1 MYNTSMEDI
10 TSIKQIKQELKESE
24 ERFRLAMLGANDGLW
39 DWNLETDT
47 VYYSSRWKS
56 MLGYEEHELENTFAT
71 WEKLVFSEDKEMVLK
86 KVEDNFAGTTKSFE
100 VEMRMNH
107 KNGHHV
113 FVLSRAFLVRRLE
126 DSKAIRFV
134 GTHVDITEQKRM
146 KAYDDQS
153 VKILKMIA
161 TGVKATSVYDEIAL
175 MYEGRHKGLRCSLLE
190 LEDGKLLHG
199 GAPSMPKEY
208 CDAVHGLQN
217 GPNVGSC
224 GTSTYFGQRV
234 LVEDIETDSKW
245 ENIKEY
251 ALPHGMRS
259 CWSEPILDSS
269 GKVLGAFGMYYNHPA
284 LPNDEESED
293 LLSAARL
300 AGIVMER
307 DQSQKRIRELAYSD
321 ELTKIANRASF
332 YRELEK
338 LIYSSERTK
347 KSFGLLY
354 MDLDDFKGVND
365 TLGHD
370 NGDILLKEIATRL
383 EAVCRDSDF
392 VARLSGDEFCV
403 LIGELEDDYTSSA
416 VAQRCLDAV
425 SRPVE
430 LTGRIV
436 VPSCSIG
443 IGHFPDDAKDFS
455 TIMKVT
461 DTALYYAKEQ
471 GKNQY
476 AFYKSE
482 LSRQAEYRFKMEQG
496 LREAIEKEELTLV
509 YQPQIDTKTNKV
521 FGFEALARWNHK
533 SLGNI
538 APVEFIP
545 IIERIGMMKQFTR
558 WVVFSACTQAVI
570 WKKLNKAVF
579 KMSVNISPKYFLD
592 QDMVPLIKE
601 TINKTGILA
610 SDLVLEVTESV
621 VQTDER
627 NLSIFQSL
635 KELGVSIAIDDFG
648 IGYSSF
654 ASLKH
659 LTFDHLKID
668 KYFIDEILTD
678 LKVRFL
684 VRSMIE
690 LGQYME
696 YGIVVEGVEQKE
708 QLVILEELGC
718 EIVQGY
724 FFSKPIESGDVLDY
738 LHKIEEER

>member
-1 MYNTSMEDI
+1 MENL
-10 TSIKQIKQELKESE
+10 TSIKEIKQELKESE

-39 DWNLETDT
+39 DWNLETDS

-71 WEKLVFSEDKEMVLK
+71 WEKLVFCEDKDIVLQ
-86 KVEDNFAGTTKSFE
+86 KVEDNLAGTTKSFE

-107 KNGHHV
+107 KDGHTV
-113 FVLSRAFLVRRLE
+113 FILSRGFLVRREE
-126 DSKAIRFV
+126 DNKAIRLV
-134 GTHVDITEQKRM
+134 GTHVDITAQKRM
-146 KAYDDQS
+146 KAFDDHN

-161 TGVKATSVYDEIAL
+161 TGIKAIDIYDAIAL

-199 GAPSMPKEY
+199 GAPSMPQEY
-208 CDAVHGLQN
+208 CEAVHGLEY
-217 GPNVGSC
+217 GPSVGSC

-234 LVEDIETDSKW
+234 LVEDIETDPKW
-245 ENIKEY
+245 ENIKQY

-259 CWSEPILDSS
+259 CWSEPIIDSS

-284 LPNDEESED
+284 LPNDEESDD

-307 DQSQKRIRELAYSD
+307 DQSQKRIRELAYND

-338 LIYSSERTK
+338 LIYISERTK

-354 MDLDDFKGVND
+354 IDLDDFKGVND

-370 NGDILLKEIATRL
+370 NGDILLKETANRL
-383 EAVCRDSDF
+383 ASVCRDSDF

-403 LIGELEDDYTSSA
+403 LISELEDDYTSSV
-416 VAQRCLDAV
+416 VAQRCLDAM
-425 SRPVE
+425 SRGIE
-430 LTGRIV
+430 LSGRIIT
-436 VPSCSIG
+436 PTCSIG

-509 YQPQIDTKTNKV
+509 YQPQIDTKTNKI

-533 SLGNI
+533 SLGSI
-538 APVEFIP
+538 SPIEFIP

-558 WVVFSACTQAVI
+558 WVVLTACNQAVA
-570 WKKLNKAVF
+570 WKKMNKSAF
-579 KMSVNISPKYFLD
+579 QMSVNISPKYFLD
-592 QDMVPLIKE
+592 KEMVPLIKE
-601 TINKTGILA
+601 TIYVTGILA
-610 SDLVLEVTESV
+610 SDLMLEVTESV

-659 LTFDHLKID
+659 LTVDHLKID

-678 LKVRFL
+678 LKIRFL
-684 VRSMIE
+684 VKSMIE
-690 LGQYME
+690 LGQHME
-696 YGIVVEGVEQKE
+696 YGIIVEGVETQE

-724 FFSKPIESGDVLDY
+724 LFSKPIESGDVLDY
-738 LHKIEEER
+738 LHKVEEER

>member
-1 MYNTSMEDI
+1 MYNMIMEDL
-10 TSIKQIKQELKESE
+10 TSIKKIKQELKESE

-39 DWNLETDT
+39 DWNMETNS
-47 VYYSSRWKS
+47 VYYSAQWKS
-56 MLGYEEHELENTFAT
+56 MLGYKEHELENTFAT
-71 WEKLVFSEDKEMVLK
+71 WEKLILPEDKAMVLQK
-86 KVEDNFAGTTKSFE
+86 IEDNILGKTKSFE
-100 VEMRMNH
+100 VEMRMKH
-107 KNGHHV
+107 KNGHKV
-113 FVLSRAFLVRRLE
+113 FVLSRAFLVIREE
-126 DSKAIRFV
+126 DHKAIRLV
-134 GTHVDITEQKRM
+134 GTHVDISEQKRM
-146 KAYDDQS
+146 KAYDDQN

-161 TGVKATSVYDEIAL
+161 TGVNATSVYDEIAL
-175 MYEGRHKGLRCSLLE
+175 MYEGRHEGLRCSLLE

-208 CDAVHGLQN
+208 CDAVHGIPI

-224 GTSTYFGQRV
+224 GASTYFGQRV
-234 LVEDIETDSKW
+234 IVEDIATHPNW
-245 ENIKEY
+245 EDIRDI

-259 CWSEPILDSS
+259 CWSEPIIDSN
-269 GKVLGAFGMYYNHPA
+269 GKVLGAFGMYYDFPA

-307 DQSQKRIRELAYSD
+307 DQSQKRIQELAYHD
-321 ELTKIANRASF
+321 ALTGIANRASF

-338 LIYSSERTK
+338 LIYSSQRTK
-347 KSFGLLY
+347 RKFGLLY
-354 MDLDDFKGVND
+354 IDLDDFKGVND
-365 TLGHD
+365 TFGHD
-370 NGDILLKEIATRL
+370 TGDLLLKEIANRL
-383 EAVCRDSDF
+383 EDVCRDTDF

-403 LIGELEDDYTSSA
+403 LIGELEDDYTSS
-416 VAQRCLDAV
+416 VIAQRCLESI
-425 SRPVE
+425 SRPME

-436 VPSCSIG
+436 IPACSIG

-476 AFYKSE
+476 AFYQVE
-482 LSRQAEYRFKMEQG
+482 LSRRAEYRFKMEQG

-509 YQPQIDTKTNKV
+509 YQPQIDVHTNEI
-521 FGFEALARWNHK
+521 FGFEALARWNHT
-533 SLGNI
+533 SLGAI
-538 APVEFIP
+538 SPIEFIP
-545 IIERIGMMKQFTR
+545 IIERIGMMKQFTQ
-558 WVVFSACTQAVI
+558 WVVFTACKQAVA
-570 WKKLNKAVF
+570 WKKFNKSAF

-592 QDMVPLIKE
+592 KEMVPLIKE
-601 TINKTGILA
+601 TIDVTGILA

-621 VQTDER
+621 VQTDTR
-627 NLSIFQSL
+627 NLSVFQSL

-659 LTFDHLKID
+659 LTVDHLKID

-684 VRSMIE
+684 VKSMIE
-690 LGQYME
+690 LGQHME
-696 YGIVVEGVEQKE
+696 YGIVVEGVETKE
-708 QLVILEELGC
+708 QLVVLEELGC

-724 FFSKPIESGDVLDY
+724 FFSKPIESENVLEY
-738 LHKIEEER
+738 FSKIKEEN

>member
-1 MYNTSMEDI
+1 MENL
-10 TSIKQIKQELKESE
+10 TPIKKIKQELKKSE

-39 DWNLETDT
+39 DWNLETDS

-71 WEKLVFSEDKEMVLK
+71 WEKLVFCEDKEMVLQ
-86 KVEDNFAGTTKSFE
+86 KVEDNLAGTTKSFE

-107 KNGHHV
+107 KDGHTV
-113 FVLSRAFLVRRLE
+113 FVLSRGFLVRREE
-126 DSKAIRFV
+126 DNKAIRLV
-134 GTHVDITEQKRM
+134 GTHVDITDQKRM
-146 KAYDDQS
+146 KAFDDHN
-153 VKILKMIA
+153 VKIFKMIA
-161 TGVKATSVYDEIAL
+161 TGIKAIDIYDEIAL

-199 GAPSMPKEY
+199 GAPSMPQEY
-208 CDAVHGLQN
+208 CEAVHGLEY
-217 GPNVGSC
+217 GPSVGSC
-224 GTSTYFGQRV
+224 GTSTYFGQRI
-234 LVEDIETDSKW
+234 LVEDIETDPKW
-245 ENIKEY
+245 ENIKQY

-259 CWSEPILDSS
+259 CWSEPIIDSS

-284 LPNDEESED
+284 LPNDEESDD

-307 DQSQKRIRELAYSD
+307 DQSQKRIRELAYND

-338 LIYSSERTK
+338 LIYISERTK

-354 MDLDDFKGVND
+354 IDLDDFKGVND

-370 NGDILLKEIATRL
+370 NGDILLKETAKRL
-383 EAVCRDSDF
+383 ESVCRDSDF

-403 LIGELEDDYTSSA
+403 LITELEDDYTSSV
-416 VAQRCLDAV
+416 VAQRCLDAM
-425 SRPVE
+425 SRRIE
-430 LTGRIV
+430 LSGRIIT
-436 VPSCSIG
+436 PTCSIG

-509 YQPQIDTKTNKV
+509 YQPQIDTKTNKI

-533 SLGNI
+533 SLGSI
-538 APVEFIP
+538 SPIEFIP

-558 WVVFSACTQAVI
+558 WVVLTACNQAVA
-570 WKKLNKAVF
+570 WKKMNKSAF
-579 KMSVNISPKYFLD
+579 QMSVNISPKYFLD
-592 QDMVPLIKE
+592 KEMVPLIKE
-601 TINKTGILA
+601 TIYVTGILA
-610 SDLVLEVTESV
+610 SDLMLEVTESV

-659 LTFDHLKID
+659 LTVDHLKID
-668 KYFIDEILTD
+668 KYFTDEILTD
-678 LKVRFL
+678 LKIRFL
-684 VRSMIE
+684 VKSMIE
-690 LGQYME
+690 LGQHME
-696 YGIVVEGVEQKE
+696 YGIVVEGVETKE

-724 FFSKPIESGDVLDY
+724 LFSKPIESEDVLDY
-738 LHKIEEER
+738 LHKVEEER

>member
-1 MYNTSMEDI
+1 MENL
-10 TSIKQIKQELKESE
+10 TSIKEIKQELKESE

-39 DWNLETDT
+39 DWNLETDS

-71 WEKLVFSEDKEMVLK
+71 WEKLVFCEDKDIVLQ
-86 KVEDNFAGTTKSFE
+86 KVEDNLAGTTKSFE

-107 KNGHHV
+107 KDGHTV
-113 FVLSRAFLVRRLE
+113 FILSRGFLVRREE
-126 DSKAIRFV
+126 DNKAIRLV
-134 GTHVDITEQKRM
+134 GTHVDITAQKRM
-146 KAYDDQS
+146 KAFDDHN

-161 TGVKATSVYDEIAL
+161 TGIKAIDIYDAIAL

-199 GAPSMPKEY
+199 GAPSMPQEY
-208 CDAVHGLQN
+208 CEAVHGLEY
-217 GPNVGSC
+217 GPSVGSC

-234 LVEDIETDSKW
+234 LVENIETDPKW
-245 ENIKEY
+245 ENIKQY

-259 CWSEPILDSS
+259 CWSEPIIDSS

-284 LPNDEESED
+284 LPNDEESDD

-307 DQSQKRIRELAYSD
+307 DQSQKRIRELAYND

-338 LIYSSERTK
+338 LIYISERTK

-354 MDLDDFKGVND
+354 IDLDDFKGVND

-370 NGDILLKEIATRL
+370 NGDILLKETAKRL
-383 EAVCRDSDF
+383 ESVCRDSDF

-403 LIGELEDDYTSSA
+403 LITELEDDYTSSV
-416 VAQRCLDAV
+416 VAQRCLDAM
-425 SRPVE
+425 SRRIE
-430 LTGRIV
+430 LSGRIIT
-436 VPSCSIG
+436 PTCSIG

-509 YQPQIDTKTNKV
+509 YQPQIDTKTNKI

-533 SLGNI
+533 SLGSI
-538 APVEFIP
+538 SPVEFIP

-558 WVVFSACTQAVI
+558 WVVLTACNQAVA
-570 WKKLNKAVF
+570 WKKMNKSAF
-579 KMSVNISPKYFLD
+579 QMSVNISPKYFLD
-592 QDMVPLIKE
+592 KEMVPLIKE
-601 TINKTGILA
+601 TIYVTGILA
-610 SDLVLEVTESV
+610 SDLMLEVTESV

-659 LTFDHLKID
+659 LTVDHLKID

-678 LKVRFL
+678 LKIRFL
-684 VRSMIE
+684 VKSMIE
-690 LGQYME
+690 LGQHME
-696 YGIVVEGVEQKE
+696 YGIVVEGVETQE

-724 FFSKPIESGDVLDY
+724 LFSKPIESGDVLDY
-738 LHKIEEER
+738 LHKVEEER